1 MANQP
6 FRAFEDTS
14 DFLGSFGYMETD
26 AGVLLVANKRVID
39 GSQQVVWDLPGGRV
53 EAGETL
59 QEALRREWIEEC
71 GLTIDVRE
79 MLFVSEGERWID
91 GRRTGIWRSFF
102 FRVQGDGGAVDVSGE
117 PDIIDYRFVPRT
129 DLPPLLTAPYH
140 RGFLEWLASDGEVR
154 YVSDCWSD

>member
-1 MANQP
+1 MAEQP

-71 GLTIDVRE
+71 ALTIDVRE

-102 FRVQGDGGAVDVSGE
+102 FRVEGDGAAVDVSGE
-117 PDIIDYRFVPRT
+117 PDIIDSRFVPRT